1 MKLGSWLVAA
11 FLVVTGLTAGCGAG
25 AAGTAGGFKVGV
37 MTGTVS
43 QGEDE
48 YRAAEGL
55 ARRYGAMIRHVTYPD
70 NFMTEQETTISQL
83 KGLADDPD
91 VKAIVVAQAIPGTI
105 AGIKRIRETRPDI
118 VFILVSPHEDPA
130 QVAQYGTL
138 SLVTDELRRGETIV
152 QVAHR
157 MGARK
162 LVHYSFPRHMSMELL
177 ARRRDIMSETAKKLG
192 MEFVQVNAPDPT
204 GDQGLPGAQKF
215 ILEDVPRQVSQHGKD
230 TAFFSTNCG
239 MQEPLIRAVLENG
252 AFFPEQC
259 CPSPTH
265 GYPGAVG
272 LRIDEGM
279 AGDFDKIR
287 AGIAARL
294 AEKGGKGRFA
304 TWPTSINIALI
315 EAGVDLAIGH
325 VLGKKDLADRAWV
338 DLAVEKAAGAKVE
351 LAPLEGR
358 ANYLLVLSDSVVF

>member
-1 MKLGSWLVAA
+1 MRLGGWLVAA
-11 FLVVTGLTAGCGAG
+11 SIVVIAAGCGAG
-25 AAGTAGGFKVGV
+25 AGGSAGGGGFKVGI

-48 YRAAEGL
+48 YRAGEAL
-55 ARRYGAMIRHVTYPD
+55 ARRYGDMVRHVTYPD
-70 NFMTEQETTISQL
+70 NFMTEQETTISLL
-83 KGLADDPD
+83 KGLADDRD
-91 VKAIVVAQAIPGTI
+91 VRAIVVAQAIPGTI
-105 AGIKRIRETRPDI
+105 AGIKRIRESRPDI

-157 MGARK
+157 MGAK
-162 LVHYSFPRHMSMELL
+162 KFVHYSFPRHMSMELL

-215 ILEDVPRQVSQHGKD
+215 ILEDVPRQVAQHGKD

-272 LRIDEGM
+272 LKIDEGM
-279 AGDFDKIR
+279 AGDFEKIR

-294 AEKGGKGRFA
+294 SEKGGSGRFA

-315 EAGVDLAIGH
+315 EAGVDLALGH
-325 VLGKKDLADRAWV
+325 VLGKKSLGDRDWV
-338 DLAVEKAAGAKVE
+338 DSVVERAGGVRVE
-351 LAPLEGR
+351 LRPLEGH
-358 ANYLLVLSDSVVF
+358 ANYQLVLAESVVF